1 MKYAPSSLA
10 KTTSG
15 TVVILITSAF
25 QERNMKLSARD
36 ENLGPSI
43 VTTVPEIIEKIS
55 ITGFFWPPK
64 GQLISKAIYGLL
76 TSPKKR
82 TGEFVLFAFLFF
94 TANKSNSSVRFFLRI
109 WGAPICFSVLPDL
122 PNMLRS
128 PRSLDESSSEGWR
141 IFQLQ

>member
-43 VTTVPEIIEKIS
+43 VTTVPEIIGKVR
-55 ITGFFWPPK
+55 ITVFLAQYIIVNGDKLNRRMFFNAK
-64 GQLISKAIYGLL
+64 NFKFQI
-76 TSPKKR
+76 
-82 TGEFVLFAFLFF
+82 
-94 TANKSNSSVRFFLRI
+94 FFLQN
-109 WGAPICFSVLPDL
+109 FT
-122 PNMLRS
+122 
-128 PRSLDESSSEGWR
+128 
-141 IFQLQ
+141 